1 MSGMNKPIQIFK
13 PGKHTAMSGASLE
26 FSESDLQAM
35 VEAYDPAVY
44 DAPIVVGHPKL
55 NAPAYGW
62 VGGLS
67 YADGLVL
74 AEPRD
79 VDPEFAELVS
89 QKKFKKISASLFT
102 PDSPSNPK
110 PGTYYLRHVGFLG
123 AMPPAVKGLKDAS
136 FAEGEEGVI
145 EFGDWDDRT
154 IARLFR
160 GIRDWLIGEKGK
172 EVADQV
178 IPDWEVQ
185 SLADSAA
192 QPETGNALIPSFS
205 EEPTPKGDE
214 MSAED
219 KARLEAL
226 EAENRQLKEAE
237 AARNREASHKQNVN
251 FADGLVKEGKLL
263 PAQMNVAV
271 ATLDLIGSQETPL
284 EFGEGDD
291 KGTLSLDSVKGFF
304 QSLPKQVDF
313 GETSAP
319 GTDDDTGSVSFSAP
333 AGYSVD
339 PLAMEIH
346 TKALAHQKANPGTDY
361 TAAVKAVGG

>member
-1 MSGMNKPIQIFK
+1 
-13 PGKHTAMSGASLE
+13 
-26 FSESDLQAM
+26 
-35 VEAYDPAVY
+35 
-44 DAPIVVGHPKL
+44 
-55 NAPAYGW
+55 
-62 VGGLS
+62 
-67 YADGLVL
+67 
-74 AEPRD
+74 
-79 VDPEFAELVS
+79 
-89 QKKFKKISASLFT
+89 
-102 PDSPSNPK
+102 
-110 PGTYYLRHVGFLG
+110 
-123 AMPPAVKGLKDAS
+123 MPPAVKGLKDAS